1 MGTTRET
8 DRHTD
13 TQTDRDRDRD
23 TERQRE
29 GDRETDRD
37 REKMKKVANLVIPG
51 QAVNL
56 HLRAGHTE
64 GEVSEGSPCVG
75 QQVVAY
81 VWGSATR
88 RSRDRKARS

>member
-1 MGTTRET
+1 
-8 DRHTD
+8 
-13 TQTDRDRDRD
+13 
-23 TERQRE
+23 
-29 GDRETDRD
+29 
-37 REKMKKVANLVIPG
+37 MKKVANLVIPG
-51 QAVNL
+51 QAINL

-75 QQVVAY
+75 QQLVAY